1 MDITERTPLIQQEL
15 TNSHQSINIRY
26 ISKRWSKLL
35 LLTSA
40 LDFIVHMAIYTFG
53 FVNDT
58 KNDFVR
64 ISSQLDILK
73 YYDYLILS
81 SIRITLLFSFCY
93 IKKCSKLHLP
103 VVVTFLTLVYITI
116 DNYFNTIQN
125 NFIHS
130 LLIIFSFIFSWSEL
144 IIYIIAIF
152 KYGSNYWYRISN
164 QSFNFF
170 YDNLN
175 FQAQNERAFN
185 LNENEQNER
194 VSNLNENEQNDIRIN
209 VNENSDIIL
218 NENLNTDPS
227 SNNNGNNFY
236 DEGTSSTHKKH
247 ITIDSNF
254 QFYSFSTKTK
264 NKGKNNDISNDTFDY
279 DDEKNNTLIDERP
292 FKIIHRVSKSID
304 IKRKRN
310 DSNLYKV
317 CSEDGGSS
325 AIKYNTLP
333 NHLSLKS
340 FSSFSPLLDENN
352 FLGSNN
358 KQDKSN
364 KNETLCDKNG
374 NKKENNKN
382 YIDKELPIVLFENF
396 KKDKNSKK
404 YEEDEIRQNIINE
417 IEQFYNHDLKNK
429 IWTNDI
435 EEAEE
440 IIKSDIN
447 YKEKPYLLMHLIQI
461 CIIKFVLDCR
471 MDFSLLLKLLKTAEK
486 SIMDLLTKKC
496 QKIYNKSYSISSLYN
511 AQNGNSLS
519 TSVNTSV
526 SSLFSN
532 ITSFTN
538 LADYDNDDDNQNI
551 FQTENNLFSKDKFNY
566 DYLFFKNCEVF
577 YAEIILIRG
586 FLENAIGKDIRG
598 VIHIRKAWKLYNIF
612 QNDSFMTKT
621 GSNDKENYLLSSIKN
636 NVMFGIGFANLFSFM
651 LNKNSLQTINLNPNI
666 DKGKKIFENLIDINE
681 FKAPISALLLFI
693 NYIYFRKPK
702 RAEKVCQSIKKH
714 YSNSIIFSYLC
725 NTCLLKQ
732 YGSSEISKEINVNS
746 LFNCDQEKFIKFLGP
761 YFNKK
766 ILNPFLNQNWE
777 EVLKNLKE
785 YSHFVAAK
793 NIKPTKIKDYCMHMN
808 NTENNINTPSL
819 IPKNELCLYCFFQ
832 PFVTP
837 ITKIEQNIYK
847 WCCLQ
852 MLLFVIKKEL
862 KAISENNNNES
873 LERKDSKTNDNYY
886 MSIDEDEDKNKNE
899 DDNNDNDNVNDNN
912 NNNNDDDDDDDDNDD
927 KNDKNDKNN
936 NNNNNNN
943 DNNSINDINDNDN
956 NNMELNSDFKIKQE
970 KYKQLKEEFKI
981 FNEIFINQCKE
992 YKKYREDIN
1001 NQNSSSNTN
1010 NIEISICCQ
1019 LDPIF
1024 LYIASSI
1031 DNKNSK
1037 FPESSPLINIIC
1049 ILFVI
1054 HYASSS
1060 KLRNLL
1066 VKLFPTLNS
1075 NLYNTL
1081 MNPPAHIDTQYIMK
1095 CLNSF

>member
-1 MDITERTPLIQQEL
+1 
-15 TNSHQSINIRY
+15 
-26 ISKRWSKLL
+26 
-35 LLTSA
+35 
-40 LDFIVHMAIYTFG
+40 
-53 FVNDT
+53 
-58 KNDFVR
+58 
-64 ISSQLDILK
+64 
-73 YYDYLILS
+73 
-81 SIRITLLFSFCY
+81 
-93 IKKCSKLHLP
+93 
-103 VVVTFLTLVYITI
+103 
-116 DNYFNTIQN
+116 
-125 NFIHS
+125 
-130 LLIIFSFIFSWSEL
+130 
-144 IIYIIAIF
+144 
-152 KYGSNYWYRISN
+152 
-164 QSFNFF
+164 
-170 YDNLN
+170 
-175 FQAQNERAFN
+175 
-185 LNENEQNER
+185 
-194 VSNLNENEQNDIRIN
+194 
-209 VNENSDIIL
+209 
-218 NENLNTDPS
+218 
-227 SNNNGNNFY
+227 
-236 DEGTSSTHKKH
+236 
-247 ITIDSNF
+247 
-254 QFYSFSTKTK
+254 
-264 NKGKNNDISNDTFDY
+264 
-279 DDEKNNTLIDERP
+279 
-292 FKIIHRVSKSID
+292 
-304 IKRKRN
+304 
-310 DSNLYKV
+310 
-317 CSEDGGSS
+317 
-325 AIKYNTLP
+325 
-333 NHLSLKS
+333 
-340 FSSFSPLLDENN
+340 
-352 FLGSNN
+352 
-358 KQDKSN
+358 
-364 KNETLCDKNG
+364 
-374 NKKENNKN
+374 
-382 YIDKELPIVLFENF
+382 
-396 KKDKNSKK
+396 
-404 YEEDEIRQNIINE
+404 
-417 IEQFYNHDLKNK
+417 
-429 IWTNDI
+429 
-435 EEAEE
+435 
-440 IIKSDIN
+440 
-447 YKEKPYLLMHLIQI
+447 
-461 CIIKFVLDCR
+461 
-471 MDFSLLLKLLKTAEK
+471 
-486 SIMDLLTKKC
+486 
-496 QKIYNKSYSISSLYN
+496 
-511 AQNGNSLS
+511 
-519 TSVNTSV
+519 
-526 SSLFSN
+526 
-532 ITSFTN
+532 
-538 LADYDNDDDNQNI
+538 
-551 FQTENNLFSKDKFNY
+551 
-566 DYLFFKNCEVF
+566 
-577 YAEIILIRG
+577 
-586 FLENAIGKDIRG
+586 
-598 VIHIRKAWKLYNIF
+598 
-612 QNDSFMTKT
+612 MTKT

-852 MLLFVIKKEL
+852 MLLF
-862 KAISENNNNES
+862 
-873 LERKDSKTNDNYY
+873 
-886 MSIDEDEDKNKNE
+886 
-899 DDNNDNDNVNDNN
+899 
-912 NNNNDDDDDDDDNDD
+912 
-927 KNDKNDKNN
+927 
-936 NNNNNNN
+936 
-943 DNNSINDINDNDN
+943 
-956 NNMELNSDFKIKQE
+956 
-970 KYKQLKEEFKI
+970 
-981 FNEIFINQCKE
+981 
-992 YKKYREDIN
+992 DIN